1 MTTIRLAQEPRF
13 VQFARLRREFGEPG
27 AEQMIGLEET
37 ATLLADGKL
46 DWQQVE
52 AAIEDGWDPGS
63 ESILH
68 YLYGADD
75 AVETTNW

>member
-1 MTTIRLAQEPRF
+1 MTTISLPKPQSAL
-13 VQFARLRREFGEPG
+13 FARVRREFGEPG
-27 AEQMIGLEET
+27 EDQMLGLEET
-37 ATLLADGKL
+37 ARLLAEGKL

-52 AAIEDGWDPGS
+52 AAIDDGWDPGS

-75 AVETTNW
+75 AVETSDW